1 VQNEAGSLFPRKLRQ
16 LDDIRRNPPRL
27 VFAAQAGWRHCWQ
40 TLRDEPTFSE
50 LRTKNH
56 RSSPKKFKKILQ
68 PRSQFVIGRSI
79 SGR

>member
-1 VQNEAGSLFPRKLRQ
+1 VQLTRKLGQ

-56 RSSPKKFKKILQ
+56 RSSPKKFKKN
-68 PRSQFVIGRSI
+68 SATTFSI
-79 SGR
+79 RYWSVD